1 MRPVT
6 AKPATAAEAATS
18 LPVTLADIEAA
29 AKAIHGQIERT
40 PLRYSRTLSDITGA
54 QVWIKFEN
62 LQFTASFKERG
73 ALNKLLSLSNSER
86 AAGVVAMSAGN
97 HAQGVAYH
105 ASRLGIPSTIV
116 MPKGTPFVKIEHTR
130 NFGAKVIIHG
140 ETLADADA
148 HARELEKKQQ
158 LTFVHPFDDKHV
170 IAGQGTVGLEIMEDL
185 SDFDAIVI
193 PVGGGGLSSGI
204 AVAVKARRPAVAVYG
219 VEPAMYPSLS
229 AELRGEE
236 PKVGGATIAE
246 GIAVKKVGR
255 LTAQILRALME
266 DVIVVGEDELE
277 RAVTLFATVEKSVVE
292 GAGAAGLA
300 ALISKPEVFRNRK
313 VVLVLSGGNIDTRL
327 LASVL
332 TRSLVREKR
341 ITSVRIIGNDQPG
354 LLARVSTVIGDNGG
368 NIIEVFHNRL
378 ALDVPAKGA
387 EFDITIE
394 TRDALHTQEIID
406 ALTLAG
412 FPPRTS

>member
-1 MRPVT
+1 MS
-6 AKPATAAEAATS
+6 AKPNANPGQPQSS

-29 AKAIHGQIERT
+29 AKAIEGQVERS
-40 PLRYSRTLSDITGA
+40 PLRYSRTLSEITGA

-73 ALNKLLSLSNSER
+73 ALNKLLSLSNSEK
-86 AAGVVAMSAGN
+86 AAGVIAMSAGN

-116 MPKGTPFVKIEHTR
+116 MPNGTPFVKIEHTR
-130 NFGAKVIIHG
+130 NFGAKVIIEG

-148 HARELEKKQQ
+148 HARELEKKEQ

-170 IAGQGTVGLEIMEDL
+170 IAGQGTIGLEVMEDL
-185 SDFDAIVI
+185 ADFDAVVI

-204 AVAVKARRPAVAVYG
+204 ATAIKSRRPAVAIYG

-255 LTAQILRALME
+255 LTAEILRRLME
-266 DVIVVGEDELE
+266 QVIVVSEEDLE
-277 RAVTLFATVEKSVVE
+277 RAVTLFATVEKTIAE

-300 ALISKPEVFRNRK
+300 ALLAEPQLFRSRK
-313 VVLVLSGGNIDTRL
+313 VVLILTGGNIDTRL

-354 LLARVSTVIGDNGG
+354 LLAKVATVIGDNGG
-368 NIIEVFHNRL
+368 NIIEVFHNRM

-387 EFDITIE
+387 EFDITME
-394 TRDALHTQEIID
+394 TRDARHTQEILD
-406 ALTLAG
+406 ALTRAG
-412 FPPRTS
+412 FPPRSA

>member
-1 MRPVT
+1 MT
-6 AKPATAAEAATS
+6 AKPANSAEAPSS
-18 LPVTLADIEAA
+18 LPVTMADIEAA
-29 AKAIHGQIERT
+29 AQVIAGKVERT
-40 PLRYSRTLSDITGA
+40 PLRYSRTLSEITGA
-54 QVWIKFEN
+54 EVWIKFEN
-62 LQFTASFKERG
+62 LQFTASYKERG
-73 ALNKLLSLSNSER
+73 ALNKLSSLSNSEK

-105 ASRLGIPSTIV
+105 AARLGIPATIV

-130 NFGAKVIIHG
+130 NFGANVIIHG
-140 ETLADADA
+140 ESLADADA
-148 HARELEKKQQ
+148 HARELEKEHG
-158 LTFVHPFDDKHV
+158 LTFVHPFDDARI

-185 SDFDAIVI
+185 ADFDAVVI
-193 PVGGGGLSSGI
+193 PVGGGGLSAG
-204 AVAVKARRPAVAVYG
+204 VATAIKSRRPAVSIYG
-219 VEPAMYPSLS
+219 VEAAMYASLA

-255 LTAQILRALME
+255 LTLEILRKLME
-266 DVIVVGEDELE
+266 QVIVVNEDTLE
-277 RAVTLFATVEKSVVE
+277 RAVTLFATVEKTVAE
-292 GAGAAGLA
+292 GAGAACLA
-300 ALISKPEVFRNRK
+300 ALLEEPHLFRNRK
-313 VVLVLSGGNIDTRL
+313 VVLVLTGGNIDTRL

-354 LLARVSTVIGDNGG
+354 LLAKVSTVIGDNGG

-394 TRDALHTQEIID
+394 TRDARHTQEIID
-406 ALTLAG
+406 ALTHAG
-412 FPPRTS
+412 FPPRTT

>member
-1 MRPVT
+1 MTAKPVT
-6 AKPATAAEAATS
+6 AAETAAS
-18 LPVTLADIEAA
+18 LPVTMADIEAA
-29 AKAIHGQIERT
+29 AKAISGQIEHS
-40 PLRYSRTLSDITGA
+40 PLRYSRTLSEITGA

-73 ALNKLLSLSNSER
+73 ALNKLLSLTNAER

-116 MPKGTPFVKIEHTR
+116 MPQGTPFVKIEHTR
-130 NFGAKVIIHG
+130 NFGANVIIHG
-140 ETLADADA
+140 ESLADADA
-148 HARELEKKQQ
+148 HARELEKEHG
-158 LTFVHPFDDKHV
+158 LTFVHPFDDARI

-185 SDFDAIVI
+185 ADFDAVVI
-193 PVGGGGLSSGI
+193 PVGGGGLSAG
-204 AVAVKARRPAVAVYG
+204 VATAIKSRRPAVSIYG
-219 VEPAMYPSLS
+219 VEAAMYASLA

-255 LTAQILRALME
+255 LTLEILRKLME
-266 DVIVVGEDELE
+266 QVIVVNEDTLE
-277 RAVTLFATVEKSVVE
+277 RAVTLFATVEKTVAE
-292 GAGAAGLA
+292 GAGAACLA
-300 ALISKPEVFRNRK
+300 ALLEEPHLFRNRK
-313 VVLVLSGGNIDTRL
+313 VVLVLTGGNIDTRL

-354 LLARVSTVIGDNGG
+354 LLAKVSTVIGDNGG

-394 TRDALHTQEIID
+394 TRDARHTQEIID
-406 ALTLAG
+406 ALTHAG
-412 FPPRTS
+412 FPPRTT

>member
-1 MRPVT
+1 MPVT
-6 AKPATAAEAATS
+6 M
-18 LPVTLADIEAA
+18 ADIEAA
-29 AKAIHGQIERT
+29 AKAIEGQVERT

-73 ALNKLLSLSNSER
+73 ALNKLLSLSNAEK
-86 AAGVVAMSAGN
+86 AAGVIAMSAGN

-130 NFGAKVIIHG
+130 NFGAK
-140 ETLADADA
+140 
-148 HARELEKKQQ
+148 
-158 LTFVHPFDDKHV
+158 DKHV
-170 IAGQGTVGLEIMEDL
+170 IAGQGTIGLEIMEDL
-185 SDFDAIVI
+185 ADFDVMVI

-204 AVAVKARRPAVAVYG
+204 ATAIKSRRPATSIIG
-219 VEPAMYPSLS
+219 VEPELYPSLS

-236 PKVGGATIAE
+236 AKVGGATIAE
-246 GIAVKKVGR
+246 GIAVKKVGK
-255 LTAQILRALME
+255 LTAQILRRLME
-266 DVIVVGEDELE
+266 RVILVSEDDLE
-277 RAVTLFATVEKSVVE
+277 RAVTLFATVEKSVAE

-300 ALISKPEVFRNRK
+300 ALLAEPHLFRGRK
-313 VVLVLSGGNIDTRL
+313 VVLVLCGGNIDTRL

-341 ITSVRIIGNDQPG
+341 ITSIRIIGNDQPG
-354 LLARVSTVIGDNGG
+354 LLAAVATVIGENGG
-368 NIIEVFHNRL
+368 NIIEVSHNRM

-406 ALTLAG
+406 ALNRAG
-412 FPPRTS
+412 YPPRTN

>member
-1 MRPVT
+1 MT
-6 AKPATAAEAATS
+6 AKPANS
-18 LPVTLADIEAA
+18 PSPLPVTLADIEAA
-29 AKAIHGQIERT
+29 AQAIAGKVERT

-62 LQFTASFKERG
+62 LQFTASYKERG
-73 ALNKLLSLSNSER
+73 ALNKLLSLSNAEK

-105 ASRLGIPSTIV
+105 AARLGIPSTIV
-116 MPKGTPFVKIEHTR
+116 MPNGTPFVKIEHTR

-140 ETLADADA
+140 ESLADADA
-148 HARELEKKQQ
+148 HARELEKKDG
-158 LTFVHPFDDKHV
+158 LTFVHPFDDPKI

-185 SDFDAIVI
+185 SDFDAVVI
-193 PVGGGGLSSGI
+193 PVGGGGLSAGI
-204 AVAVKARRPAVAVYG
+204 ATAIKSRRPAVSIYG
-219 VEPAMYPSLS
+219 VEAAMYASLA

-255 LTAQILRALME
+255 LTLEILRKLME
-266 DVIVVGEDELE
+266 SVIVVNEDTLE
-277 RAVTLFATVEKSVVE
+277 RAVTLFATVEKTVAE

-300 ALISKPEVFRNRK
+300 ALLEEPHLFRNRK
-313 VVLVLSGGNIDTRL
+313 VVLVLTGGNIDTRL

-341 ITSVRIIGNDQPG
+341 ITSIRIIGNDQPG
-354 LLARVSTVIGDNGG
+354 LLAAVATVIGENGG
-368 NIIEVFHNRL
+368 NIIEVSHNRM

-406 ALTLAG
+406 ALNRAG
-412 FPPRTS
+412 YPPRTN

>member
-1 MRPVT
+1 MTASPSPVSGFVT
-6 AKPATAAEAATS
+6 LEDIQAAAEA
-18 LPVTLADIEAA
+18 IR
-29 AKAIHGQIERT
+29 GQVERT
-40 PLRYSRTLSDITGA
+40 PLRFSRTLSDITGA
-54 QVWIKFEN
+54 EVWIKFEN

-73 ALNKLLSLSNSER
+73 ALNKLLSLSNSEK

-116 MPKGTPFVKIEHTR
+116 MPKGTPFVKIEHTK
-130 NFGAKVIIHG
+130 NFGARVVIHG
-140 ETLADADA
+140 DTLAEADQ
-148 HARELEKKQQ
+148 HARSLETKEK
-158 LTFVHPFDDKHV
+158 LTFVHPFDDPKV
-170 IAGQGTVGLEIMEDL
+170 IAGQGTIGLEIMEDL
-185 SDFDAIVI
+185 PDFDVLPI
-193 PVGGGGLSSGI
+193 PVGGGGLASGI
-204 AVAVKARRPAVAVYG
+204 AAAVKAVRPHVSIIG
-219 VEPAMYPSLS
+219 VEPALYPSLS
-229 AELRGEE
+229 AEFKGEE
-236 PKVGGATIAE
+236 ARVGGATIAE

-255 LTAQILRALME
+255 LTAEMCRRMMDDVVLVSE
-266 DVIVVGEDELE
+266 DDLE
-277 RAVTLFATVEKSVVE
+277 RAITLFTTVEKTVAE

-300 ALISKPEVFRNRK
+300 ALLAEPARFRRRK

-341 ITSVRIIGNDQPG
+341 ITSVRIVGSDQPG

-368 NIIEVFHNRL
+368 NIIEVAHNRM

-394 TRDALHTQEIID
+394 TRDALHTQEIFA
-406 ALTLAG
+406 ALAAAG
-412 FPPRTS
+412 FPPRTN